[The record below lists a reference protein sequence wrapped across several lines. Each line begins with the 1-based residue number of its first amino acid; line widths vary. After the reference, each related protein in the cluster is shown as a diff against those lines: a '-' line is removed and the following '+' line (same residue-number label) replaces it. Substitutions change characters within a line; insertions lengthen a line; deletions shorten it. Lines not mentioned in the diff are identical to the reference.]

1 MALQYIKQDFITHG
15 LEKAIS
21 TGNWDLKRF
30 KMHRKGVSQV
40 MISPFSTLFL
50 GFISLV

>member
-40 MISPFSTLFL
+40 MISPFSTLFWAL
-50 GFISLV
+50 SL